1 MASWGTVLGAEG
13 GRQEMEKHKEVVRRG
28 GLQKI
33 VG

>member
-1 MASWGTVLGAEG
+1 MASWGIGLGAEG
-13 GRQEMEKHKEVVRRG
+13 GRQGMEKHKEVVSRG

>member
-1 MASWGTVLGAEG
+1 MASWRIVLGAEG
-13 GRQEMEKHKEVVRRG
+13 GRQGTEKHKEVVRPG